1 MSAHP
6 PDSGRWVTPP
16 PDDTGSEIWS
26 SDEYSASTSSQS
38 TLSAN
43 FGYADY
49 VSAGV
54 EVPRSPNV
62 GYPATYPYYANYIGG
77 SAAALPPYWPQAPGA
92 RERVD
97 GYAIT
102 AFICGVIGAVVFAV
116 GFGVAALRRLA
127 RTTDRGRSLALAGLW
142 LSAAWVVVAAVY
154 FYVRK

>member
-1 MSAHP
+1 M
-6 PDSGRWVTPP
+6 
-16 PDDTGSEIWS
+16 
-26 SDEYSASTSSQS
+26 
-38 TLSAN
+38 SAN

-127 RTTDRGRSLALAGLW
+127 RTTDRGREPGARRTLAVGGLGRGRGGVLLRSQVGRAFW
-142 LSAAWVVVAAVY
+142 TG
-154 FYVRK
+154 F